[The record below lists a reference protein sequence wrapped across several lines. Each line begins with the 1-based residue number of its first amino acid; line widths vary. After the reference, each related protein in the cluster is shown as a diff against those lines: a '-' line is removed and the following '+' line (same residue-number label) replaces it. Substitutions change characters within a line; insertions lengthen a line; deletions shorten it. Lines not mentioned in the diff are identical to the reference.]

1 MVIHYTAMDS
11 AERARDWLCDPA
23 AQVSAH
29 YVICPRG
36 RVWQLVDEAERAW
49 HAGAGAWGAVT
60 DVNSRSIGIELA
72 NTGTQPFAEPQ
83 MAALEALLRGI
94 VDRWSVRP
102 ERVIGH
108 SDMALG
114 RKIDPGAR
122 FDWLRLARLGL
133 AVWPGMGGSGD
144 FLTNARRFGYAPA
157 EAQEDRVLPAFRL
170 RFRPWATGPLDDVDR
185 ALIADLAARYPVA
198 QA

>member
-1 MVIHYTAMDS
+1 MEALVRDGIG
-11 AERARDWLCDPA
+11 ERRLEL
-23 AQVSAH
+23 
-29 YVICPRG
+29 G
-36 RVWQLVDEAERAW
+36 
-49 HAGAGAWGAVT
+49 GAV
-60 DVNSRSIGIELA
+60 RIE
-72 NTGTQPFAEPQ
+72 Q
-83 MAALEALLRGI
+83 
-94 VDRWSVRP
+94 
-102 ERVIGH
+102 
-108 SDMALG
+108 
-114 RKIDPGAR
+114 
-122 FDWLRLARLGL
+122 ARLGL